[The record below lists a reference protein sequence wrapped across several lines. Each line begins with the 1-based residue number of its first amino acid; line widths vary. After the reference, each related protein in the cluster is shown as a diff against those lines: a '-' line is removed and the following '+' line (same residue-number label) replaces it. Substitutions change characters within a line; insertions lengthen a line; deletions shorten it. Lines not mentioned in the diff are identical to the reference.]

1 MIATSLWSFKMT
13 DINLVIK
20 IALLWKYDN
29 ILKLS
34 LKSD

>member
-1 MIATSLWSFKMT
+1 MT

-20 IALLWKYDN
+20 CNTLIETFC
-29 ILKLS
+29 LS